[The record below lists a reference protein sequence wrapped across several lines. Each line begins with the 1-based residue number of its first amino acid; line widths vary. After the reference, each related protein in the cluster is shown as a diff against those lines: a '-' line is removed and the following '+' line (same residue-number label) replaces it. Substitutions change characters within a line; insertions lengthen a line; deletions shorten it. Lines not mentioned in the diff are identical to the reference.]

1 MRINTITHLFAPCLL
16 LLITINISAQR
27 INFQTIKGHMIANV
41 SVFDSI
47 EAKAFMDSGCPTC
60 IIDYSIAQRAKVRL
74 DTCSY
79 SMFFLD
85 FNKAIEC
92 KHKLLDTLTIN
103 GLRCTSA
110 VYVADLSKLP
120 QSDVSSISPKVIM
133 GNKLIGKDGSRML
146 TLQLGKGYIEYG
158 QKTLSDKYTP
168 IQMEVIPDKN
178 FASIES
184 LLALEDNNG
193 KQASLV
199 GRFVIDT
206 GFAGDYILFES
217 EKVKFFI
224 KYFKLNIK
232 QISYN
237 GRKHSYIPISSTTFL
252 NKTSYK
258 QSIRFKETTL
268 RNYDGTIGFGVL
280 KNWEIILD
288 YSNNTLYVK
297 K

>member
-1 MRINTITHLFAPCLL
+1 
-16 LLITINISAQR
+16 
-27 INFQTIKGHMIANV
+27 MIANV

-133 GNKLIGKDGSRML
+133 GNKFIGKDGSRML

-232 QISYN
+232 QISYYN
-237 GRKHSYIPISSTTFL
+237 PQNVMFRIFKTKRIVSQNEMFFFSGFIHTQKTPRTFPGRYSFHIYNCSKRSDQTARPRRRQAAFAY
-252 NKTSYK
+252 
-258 QSIRFKETTL
+258 
-268 RNYDGTIGFGVL
+268 VL
-280 KNWEIILD
+280 CCSRI
-288 YSNNTLYVK
+288 YVRCRGSAL
-297 K
+297 